1 MEYPKNLLYF
11 ATTICL
17 RKEILS
23 LQNMRFRVQNTILFL
38 SLALLSFP
46 ASAQRTMSG
55 QSSLCISALYNG
67 SSVCADVF
75 YEQYT
80 LGGFWQAGLEG
91 KLYHARISTGDTL
104 DYIHTVVSSGYM
116 CRVAGT
122 RNRLLNLYMGGRI
135 FLGVEMTDPWNRL
148 PEYWDTG
155 LADYKFLY
163 GLTPA
168 VAVEIFISNHC
179 AFTLGLALPV
189 NFSSPISNVHYEAGL
204 GLKVLL

>member
-1 MEYPKNLLYF
+1 
-11 ATTICL
+11 
-17 RKEILS
+17 
-23 LQNMRFRVQNTILFL
+23 MRFRVQNTILFL

-104 DYIHTVVSSGYM
+104 DYIHTVASSGYM

-122 RNRLLNLYMGGRI
+122 RNRLLNLYMGAGSS
-135 FLGVEMTDPWNRL
+135 W
-148 PEYWDTG
+148 
-155 LADYKFLY
+155 
-163 GLTPA
+163 
-168 VAVEIFISNHC
+168 
-179 AFTLGLALPV
+179 AL
-189 NFSSPISNVHYEAGL
+189 
-204 GLKVLL
+204 K